1 MAGSSLFSI
10 GLSGLAAAQRRL
22 ETAAGNIANSASAGG
37 EATAFRP
44 QRTITEAAADGG
56 VIARNQPVEPP
67 FVRLFAPDHPEA
79 AGDGRVLFPNVS
91 LAREIV
97 EIKTAE
103 AGYKASARLIE
114 TAGELQDRL
123 LDITDSDREENA

>member
-22 ETAAGNIANSASAGG
+22 ETAAGNIANSASAGS

-44 QRTITEAAADGG
+44 QRTTTEATPDGG
-56 VIARNQPVEPP
+56 VVARTQAVSPP
-67 FVRLFAPDHPEA
+67 FVQLFAPDHPEA
-79 AGDGRVLFPNVS
+79 AADGSVFFPNIS
-91 LAREIV
+91 LARETV

-114 TAGELQDRL
+114 TASELQDSL
-123 LDITDSDREENA
+123 LDITDDDTRR